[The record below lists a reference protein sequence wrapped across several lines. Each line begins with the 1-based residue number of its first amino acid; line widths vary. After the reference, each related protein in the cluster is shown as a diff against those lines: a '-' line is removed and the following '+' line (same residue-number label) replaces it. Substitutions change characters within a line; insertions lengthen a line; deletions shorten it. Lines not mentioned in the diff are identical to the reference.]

1 MKGDKGG
8 GGGGN
13 RGRAVS
19 GSRSDC
25 VFALVCETTLFL
37 TRRSLWDD
45 YRSVCVKPRC
55 FKTAIQ
61 CDKQTGVEF
70 ELRRVRGGRV
80 GGGQVLIDGRHCL
93 YKSLSVRLA
102 H

>member
-1 MKGDKGG
+1 M
-8 GGGGN
+8 
-13 RGRAVS
+13 
-19 GSRSDC
+19 
-25 VFALVCETTLFL
+25 T
-37 TRRSLWDD
+37 
-45 YRSVCVKPRC
+45 PRC

-70 ELRRVRGGRV
+70 ELRCVRGGRV